1 MNNKSTFLLVCLAGI
16 TLSSLTGCVSTKLDF
31 ENDPNLTL
39 SKGILSTK
47 FGIGLVGADRL
58 KAVNAEHTALENGV
72 TGAATLWLG
81 SNSTA
86 GNVVPGQ
93 PYHVGSATCRTYT
106 HTIAISG
113 EKRSA
118 RGTACKEKNANWSP
132 LS

>member
-1 MNNKSTFLLVCLAGI
+1 MNFKKTILMVFLASGTVIG
-16 TLSSLTGCVSTKLDF
+16 LTGCVSSKLDF
-31 ENDPNLTL
+31 ENDPHLAL
-39 SKGILSTK
+39 SKGILSSE

-58 KAVNAEHTALENGV
+58 KAINAEHTALENGV
-72 TGAATLWLG
+72 TGASIIWLG
-81 SNSTA
+81 ANAIA

-106 HTIAISG
+106 HTIAIAG

-118 RGTACKEKNANWSP
+118 RGTACKEKNADWAP